1 MEDNATLPGA
11 STRDSRNEHDAPK
24 PKRFLRPSTQKP
36 PQRRAPPAT
45 KVRFEAE
52 VLGGRLWQPACQ
64 SAAKDD
70 FVGQVPMEFTSPD
83 EYIAVLDPFV
93 LEEAREGLKATWTD
107 HCAASNKTW
116 QVQVEEIDSFQGKG
130 WFVVKLRLVGK
141 TLTPVL
147 MSLQPNSVAVLT
159 LGRPPPRGTSDWL
172 SSAIRKDDGIVV
184 AGIVTSSMRGEPD
197 AGKYILLKIH
207 PQCTIHE
214 DKAELGGTADTAAPP
229 CASVLSKLQSTRRG
243 WWVSPAG
250 MLVTSEREF
259 NALHAVKSI
268 DPELLKVMMKP
279 KLLGAVGK
287 KYENDEL
294 RRRMWPKQA
303 RHQAFIRHLKSTY
316 DYKQLEAIEM
326 AACHLG
332 IGQRTQ
338 KQLYAKD
345 RSGESLPTLP
355 FILIQGP
362 PGTGKTHTVCGVLN
376 VWHLVAYQQYYDG
389 LVANLVM
396 GISKHQTANDHSI
409 LATKPRILIC
419 TPSNAAC
426 DELMSRVMRHGFCDG
441 SGKMYNPNVVRIGA
455 DDSIMSHAIRERSL
469 KSLVDRYQN
478 MPNHELLRRRV
489 ETSSKLAAVEHDIT
503 VLQFGAGSGSGT
515 GTGNNSTG
523 STESSLQGLLT
534 SPQAKR
540 VRHLMERTQTAHRL
554 RLELEKLEACL
565 QNKHASRRSE
575 IELEAAIL
583 GEAEM
588 VFATLSSTQRKVFK
602 SVAHKIPF
610 HTVLIDEAGQSS
622 EVAALQPLC
631 FGARRVVLVGDPQ
644 QLPATIL
651 SEAGKA
657 MAMERSLFERLQAQ
671 GCPVV
676 MLQVQ
681 YRMHPEI
688 RSFPSRHFYQGLLQD
703 ATSVTSLPPEPYHAH
718 PFLRPYLVFDVAK
731 GKESRRGG
739 GGSLSNLAEAQTA
752 LSLCELLI
760 KCLGQSPPRSPV
772 SLAIITPY
780 REQKALLLE
789 TFQAASAVKKQKAV
803 DFSIETVD
811 SYQGRQVDIVIL
823 SCVRAGAAR
832 GLGFVND
839 VRRMNVAITR
849 AKRSLWILGSLSTLR
864 SNLEWEALVKD
875 AEARKLVV
883 SESDVELLE
892 SGMIS
897 HLQPLQDPPTKPAHP
912 PIEPSSVVEQRV
924 STESKRKRHS
934 KRERSASPGF
944 Q

>member
-1 MEDNATLPGA
+1 MEDETILHGSEARRDVNVNAV
-11 STRDSRNEHDAPK
+11 PK
-24 PKRFLRPSTQKP
+24 PNRFLRPSTQKP

-45 KVRFEAE
+45 KARFEAE

-64 SAAKDD
+64 SAARDD
-70 FVGQVPMEFTSPD
+70 FSGQIPMEFSSPD
-83 EYIAVLDPFV
+83 EYIALLDPFV

-107 HCAASNKTW
+107 NCAATNKTW
-116 QVQVEEIDSFQGKG
+116 QVQVEEINSFQGKG
-130 WFVVKLRLVGK
+130 WFVLKLRLVGK
-141 TLTPVL
+141 TLAQVFTA
-147 MSLQPNSVAVLT
+147 LQPNSVAVVT
-159 LGRPPPRGTSDWL
+159 LGKPAPRGTSDWL
-172 SSAIRKDDGIVV
+172 ASSMKKDSGIVV
-184 AGIVTSSMRGEPD
+184 AGIVVSNMRGDRD
-197 AGKYILLKIH
+197 AENNNILLKIH
-207 PQCTIHE
+207 PRCSVHE
-214 DKAELGGTADTAAPP
+214 ERQESGGDVTPP
-229 CASVLSKLQSTRRG
+229 CASVISNLKSNRRG
-243 WWVSPAG
+243 WWISPAG
-250 MLVTSEREF
+250 MMVTSEREF
-259 NALHAVKSI
+259 NALHAVKDFDS
-268 DPELLKVMMKP
+268 ELLRYMMKP

-287 KYENDEL
+287 KYGNDEL

-338 KQLYAKD
+338 HQGRG
-345 RSGESLPTLP
+345 RSEESLPTLP

-389 LVANLVM
+389 LVANLVLGM
-396 GISKHQTANDHSI
+396 SKHHAANDHSI

-441 SGKMYNPNVVRIGA
+441 SGKIYNPNVVRIGA
-455 DDSIMSHAIRERSL
+455 DESILSHSIRERSL

-478 MPNHELLRRRV
+478 MSINELMRRRM
-489 ETSSKLAAVEHDIT
+489 ETSSKLTAVEHDIT
-503 VLQFGAGSGSGT
+503 VLQFGSG
-515 GTGNNSTG
+515 NSTG
-523 STESSLQGLLT
+523 STEGNSQGLMS

-554 RLELEKLEACL
+554 RLELEKLEACW

-703 ATSVTSLPPEPYHAH
+703 ASSVTNLPPEPYHAH

-731 GKESRRGG
+731 GKESRRAG

-752 LSLCELLI
+752 VSLCELLI
-760 KCLGQSPPRSPV
+760 KCLNQNSPRSRV
-772 SLAIITPY
+772 SVAIITPY
-780 REQKALLLE
+780 REQKALLME
-789 TFQAASAVKKQKAV
+789 TFQAASAVKQQKMVEVA
-803 DFSIETVD
+803 IETVD

-823 SCVRAGAAR
+823 SCVRAGAAG

-849 AKRSLWILGSLSTLR
+849 ARRSLWILASLSTLR
-864 SNLEWEALVKD
+864 GSLEWEALVKD
-875 AEARKLVV
+875 AEDRNLVV
-883 SESDVELLE
+883 SEPDVELLTT
-892 SGMIS
+892 GMIS
-897 HLQPLQDPPTKPAHP
+897 DLEPLKNKTAGLDVNLPSAMQPNA
-912 PIEPSSVVEQRV
+912 RN
-924 STESKRKRHS
+924 ESKRKRQ
-934 KRERSASPGF
+934 KRRERSSSPPAL
-944 Q
+944 